1 MGCCSQRLLVGGILA
16 GVGAICVP
24 GAASAQSTVVAPAG
38 QSGPAAPTGQ
48 SAGSGESASGVGEEK
63 KESLPRATSRQ
74 MRGPMEVRWAVDV
87 PVTIG
92 SFAIGAVPYLF
103 AKELGGAHC
112 GLACDKGS
120 VNGLDRSV
128 IGNRSEEAADVSD
141 GLLLA
146 SVLYP
151 LVFDL
156 VDVTATTE
164 RTCDDYAGFG
174 RDAFVLGE
182 VLSINLALNTVVKL
196 AVGRPR
202 PYVYDPE
209 VPEEER
215 LSADGGLSFYSG
227 HSSTAFSMATAY
239 SYLFML
245 RHPKSPMV
253 APVWALAEGAAAVT
267 AGLRVV
273 AGQHFWTDVI
283 TGGVVGVGIG
293 ALVPFLHRRLEL
305 PVPAVGGGKVRAMV
319 LPAAHP
325 GGGGVMVAG
334 EL

>member
-1 MGCCSQRLLVGGILA
+1 M
-16 GVGAICVP
+16 GAICVP

-164 RTCDDYAGFG
+164 RTCDDYAVPG
-174 RDAFVLGE
+174 RMRSFSA

-196 AVGRPR
+196 AVGQPR

-215 LSADGGLSFYSG
+215 LSADGGCRSIRG
-227 HSSTAFSMATAY
+227 TMTAFSMATA
-239 SYLFML
+239 
-245 RHPKSPMV
+245 
-253 APVWALAEGAAAVT
+253 
-267 AGLRVV
+267 
-273 AGQHFWTDVI
+273 
-283 TGGVVGVGIG
+283 
-293 ALVPFLHRRLEL
+293 
-305 PVPAVGGGKVRAMV
+305 
-319 LPAAHP
+319 
-325 GGGGVMVAG
+325 
-334 EL
+334 